1 MDATIN
7 MIFTIVGGA
16 LTLLTVYGVLKL
28 NRKLFLSGI
37 CFFSFLPMIGEG
49 MAYSNDKAAIHVL
62 VFFVF
67 LTQFVLAFPSQI
79 TFGPEN
85 VAANKLTNKIGL
97 ALLIFNAVGVVF
109 IFCLNAGV
117 PLQFG
122 YYHAVIALALVYLM
136 IKRNTGSGGAWV
148 Q

>member
-1 MDATIN
+1 MDSTIN

-16 LTLLTVYGVLKL
+16 LTLLTVYGVVKL

-37 CFFSFLPMIGEG
+37 CFFSLLPMIGEG
-49 MAYSNDKAAIHVL
+49 MAYNADKASVHVI
-62 VFFVF
+62 VFMVF
-67 LTQFVLAFPSQI
+67 LAQFVLAFPSQI
-79 TFGPEN
+79 IFGQEN
-85 VAANKLTNKIGL
+85 VAANKLTTKIGL
-97 ALLIFNAVGVVF
+97 ALLIFNIGGVVF

-122 YYHAVIALALVYLM
+122 YYHIVISLALAYLM
-136 IKRNTGSGGAWV
+136 IKRNTGNGAAWV